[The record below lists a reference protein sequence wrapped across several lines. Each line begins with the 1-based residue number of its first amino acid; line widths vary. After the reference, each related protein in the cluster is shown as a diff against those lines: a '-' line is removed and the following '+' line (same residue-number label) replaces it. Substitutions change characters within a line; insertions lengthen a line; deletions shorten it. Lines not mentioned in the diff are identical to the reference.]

1 MENSGSSIKL
11 GKVGQEFRKGVL
23 RERQFDESHD
33 FRRLDLA
40 CGCLDIIKECRE
52 KIDEEGL
59 FILDRFQVLKE
70 HPAIKV
76 EREQKIVFCRI
87 IRELNLDLPAEDSRP
102 PKLY

>member
-1 MENSGSSIKL
+1 MKNPASSIRL
-11 GKVGQEFRKGVL
+11 GKVGQKFRRNILK
-23 RERQFDESHD
+23 ERQFDETHD

-52 KIDEEGL
+52 KVETEGL

-76 EREQKIVFCRI
+76 EREQKIIFCRI